1 MLFPPPFGKRSG
13 TFTVVPLFA
22 DRSLIG
28 YQKTVI
34 SYTICGTTY
43 LKYRQKIPE
52 SPFPD
57 PIFCSKWSTNY
68 PILVLP
74 LYINFKLIGGY
85 CQYNRGYLRAFPCF
99 YQFSQICFVR
109 IAHLSPELSD
119 KDFFSSAQRKQGG
132 EELISSPPRS
142 FKYIV
147 LRMSSLLCSGFC
159 FAQSNSV

>member
-13 TFTVVPLFA
+13 TFYAVPLFA
-22 DRSLIG
+22 DHSLIG

-34 SYTICGTTY
+34 SYTICGTTS

-52 SPFPD
+52 FPFPD

-74 LYINFKLIGGY
+74 LYIIFKLIGGY
-85 CQYNRGYLRAFPCF
+85 YQYNRGYLRAFPCF

-109 IAHLSPELSD
+109 IAYPSPELSD
-119 KDFFSSAQRKQGG
+119 KAFFSSAQRQQGG
-132 EELISSPPRS
+132 EELNSSPPRL
-142 FKYIV
+142 FQYIV
-147 LRMSSLLCSGFC
+147 LRMSFLLCSGFV
-159 FAQSNSV
+159 FRSV